1 MLLPQVKGRE
11 LKSST
16 LSDISFKEVTMAVVN
31 EDTVRQAENLVRMV
45 SLKYERQKK
54 ALADTELQLRG
65 AKEFLENAKKQ
76 VK

>member
-1 MLLPQVKGRE
+1 
-11 LKSST
+11 
-16 LSDISFKEVTMAVVN
+16 MAVVN

-65 AKEFLENAKKQ
+65 AREFLDNAKKQ